1 MKPSVA
7 FNALNDSRLVEV
19 TDVTTNVIKLSNGI
33 RDEENIDIKRIG
45 RYCDEAAWMAV
56 LKLIEKK
63 KKMQVHL

>member
-19 TDVTTNVIKLSNGI
+19 TDITTNVIRLSSGI
-33 RDEENIDIKRIG
+33 RDEENIGIKRIE

-63 KKMQVHL
+63 KKMQVDL

>member
-1 MKPSVA
+1 MKPSVT

-19 TDVTTNVIKLSNGI
+19 TDITTNVIRLSNGI
-33 RDEENIDIKRIG
+33 RDEETIDIKRIE

-63 KKMQVHL
+63 KKMQVDL

>member
-19 TDVTTNVIKLSNGI
+19 TDITTNVIRLSSGI
-33 RDEENIDIKRIG
+33 RDEENIDIKRVE

-63 KKMQVHL
+63 KKMQVDL

>member
-7 FNALNDSRLVEV
+7 FNALNDSRLAEV
-19 TDVTTNVIKLSNGI
+19 TDITTNVIRLSNGI
-33 RDEENIDIKRIG
+33 RDEENIGIKRIE

-63 KKMQVHL
+63 KKMQVDL

>member
-1 MKPSVA
+1 MKPSVT

-19 TDVTTNVIKLSNGI
+19 TDITTNVIRLSNGI
-33 RDEENIDIKRIG
+33 WDEENIDIKRIE

-63 KKMQVHL
+63 KKMQVDL